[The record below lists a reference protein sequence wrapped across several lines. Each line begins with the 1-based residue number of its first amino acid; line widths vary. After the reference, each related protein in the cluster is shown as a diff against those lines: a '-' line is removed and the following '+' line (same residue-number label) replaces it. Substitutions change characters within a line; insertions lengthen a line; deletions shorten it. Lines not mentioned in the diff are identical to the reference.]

1 MNIKRHSIFLW
12 LTTSILA
19 ILMAVGMTI
28 Y

>member
-28 Y
+28 